1 VISDKHKVR
10 AGILTG
16 AMLIGLGILIFPIGL
31 LGFLST
37 GLTYI
42 GLVMLLL
49 AISGGLLLYGGYKQF
64 RDARKTQKDEATLK
78 EKLNKKETT
87 DKEDEEI
94 RASVLA
100 EWDIDEETWKAFRQ
114 NVIGYRNE
122 DNLYYFIGVMILG
135 TLGLLIFRA
144 ANLFIA
150 VAISAILGGIIVFM
164 RRQMALSK
172 LNKDYSPYARKV
184 VIGEGYV
191 IMNGHTFDLYS
202 ETRTTTK
209 VQFLPNEQPVILEFT
224 ISWITRH
231 GPSYDELRI
240 PVPPEQIDTARKLT
254 EHFKSKT

>member
-1 VISDKHKVR
+1 MISDKHKVT

-16 AMLIGLGILIFPIGL
+16 AMLMGLGILIFPIGL
-31 LGFLST
+31 VGFLST

-49 AISGGLLLYGGYKQF
+49 AISGGLLFYSGIKQY
-64 RDARKTQKDEATLK
+64 RDARKTEKDEARLK
-78 EKLNKKETT
+78 KKLIKKDATNE
-87 DKEDEEI
+87 EDEQI
-94 RASVLA
+94 KATVLA
-100 EWDIDEETWKAFRQ
+100 EWDIDDDTWKSFRQ
-114 NVIGYRNE
+114 NEIGYRNA

-135 TLGLLIFRA
+135 TIGLLIFRA
-144 ANLFIA
+144 ANLFVA

-172 LNKDYSPYARKV
+172 LQADRGPYARKV

-191 IMNGHTFDLYS
+191 IMNGHTFDLFS

-209 VQFLPNEQPVILEFT
+209 AQFLPDEQPVILEFT
-224 ISWITRH
+224 IAWITRH

-240 PVPPEQIDTARKLT
+240 PVPPQKMDIAFKIVD
-254 EHFKSKT
+254 HFNSKS